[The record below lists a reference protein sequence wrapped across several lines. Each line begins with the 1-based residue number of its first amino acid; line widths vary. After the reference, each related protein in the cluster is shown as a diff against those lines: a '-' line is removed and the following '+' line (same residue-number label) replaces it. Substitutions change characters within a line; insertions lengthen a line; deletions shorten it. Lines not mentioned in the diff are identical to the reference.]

1 MKKVHRIVIIFSAL
15 LFLFSLSACSK
26 KMSNSTLKK
35 DFFYIED
42 QYASALDH
50 YYSDDIDDVEGYSG
64 EFPDRTKKYIKNIN
78 SKIKKLKS
86 NNTKESNLIA
96 KYGVAE
102 KKALR
107 TLIKKHGNADD
118 ISLKDANSGLANKIS
133 NNYFH
138 GKHSSKMNYIKS
150 TYYAQHNWKKITI
163 DKKEFSVNDND
174 GYVLI
179 SGKGEPNKLLKIY
192 GSKISNHSAR
202 VAKNGTYKLKIFY
215 PKDSDTDIIVNYD
228 KEEVDM
234 PVHGNVLHSDEFSK
248 KYIADHPENN
258 SDSSASS
265 DHINNDNTNSN
276 SSSENDNS
284 NDENASKQSKHKA
297 TSEEK
302 AGLRRAVDYSD
313 TMHLSKQG
321 IYEQLI
327 YDGFST
333 ETSQYVIDNM
343 VGDWN
348 HNALMRAKS
357 YQSDMNM
364 SNNDIYNQLTSS
376 ADGFTPDQANY
387 AIQHLND

>member
-1 MKKVHRIVIIFSAL
+1 MKKAHRIIFIFSAL

-26 KMSNSTLKK
+26 KMSNSSLKK

-42 QYASALDH
+42 QYASALEH
-50 YYSDDIDDVEGYSG
+50 YYSDDTDIVEGYSG
-64 EFPDRTKKYIKNIN
+64 EFPDRSKKYIKNIN

-86 NNTKESNLIA
+86 NDTKESNLIA
-96 KYGVAE
+96 KYGTTE

-107 TLIKKHGNADD
+107 VLIKKHGNDDD
-118 ISLKDANSGLANKIS
+118 ISFKDANSKLANKIS

-150 TYYAQHNWKKITI
+150 TYYAQHNWKKITL

-192 GSKISNHSAR
+192 GSKIGNHSAG
-202 VAKNGTYKLKIFY
+202 VAKNGTYKVKIFY

-234 PVHGNVLHSDEFSK
+234 PVHGNVIHSDEFSK
-248 KYIADHPENN
+248 KYIADHPQSSSTSSTSSNETDNN
-258 SDSSASS
+258 
-265 DHINNDNTNSN
+265 NTDPED
-276 SSSENDNS
+276 SSENDNS
-284 NDENASKQSKHKA
+284 NGNNTTNQSKHKV

-348 HNALMRAKS
+348 HNALMRAKFYRS
-357 YQSDMNM
+357 NVNESD
-364 SNNDIYNQLTSS
+364 SDIYNQLTSS

-387 AIQHLND
+387 AIQHLNN